1 MTGTLFTDVMI
12 LDGSGDPLYP
22 GQVLVRGNL
31 IAAVARGDERLD
43 PAGAEIVDGCGRTLM
58 PGMVEGHA
66 HLTWP
71 SSVER
76 VVNAMKLPVEEHL
89 LTTAQNARITLDH
102 GFTSAYSAGSL
113 GERFEVALRDAIDRG
128 ALPGP
133 RLRASALEKGA
144 EGVMGVP
151 EGHDPIH
158 DRDIAGLRKYVAD
171 MKAMGCDTIKFL
183 MSSDE
188 GFAPGGSQV
197 LMYSEE
203 EAQAIGEAAREAGI
217 WLACHAQAAEA
228 VKRAVRAGFR
238 AIFHCTY
245 ADEEALDLLEAKKD
259 ALFVAPAPGLLYARM
274 HEAEAFGI
282 GRAEAERMGAVSGL
296 ELMAEVYP
304 KMKQRGI
311 RVLPGGDY
319 GFPYNPIGRN
329 ARDLQ
334 LFVDLLGFSP
344 NEALIAVTRQ
354 GGELMDLDVGR
365 IRAGYLADLLLVD
378 GNPLDDVSILQD
390 KARLNAIM
398 KDGAFHK
405 SPAPKTPTM
414 TSPCSRPVAPA
425 TAESIGSATGRGNL
439 AAAIPPR
446 LWRRGSKPSSR
457 EVVPKVYARENSI
470 APSGSR

>member
-1 MTGTLFTDVMI
+1 MQGTLFTNANI
-12 LDGSGDPLYP
+12 FDGSGDPLFP
-22 GQVLVRGNL
+22 GEVLVRGNR
-31 IAAVARGDERLD
+31 IEAVARGDERLD
-43 PAGAEIVDGCGRTLM
+43 RVGAAVIDAGGQTLM
-58 PGMVEGHA
+58 PGLVEGHA

-76 VVNAMKLPVEEHL
+76 VVNSMKLPIEEHL
-89 LTTAQNARITLDH
+89 LVTAQNARITLDH

-151 EGHDPIH
+151 EGHDPVH
-158 DRDIAGLRKYVAD
+158 DRSISGLRRYVAD
-171 MKAMGCDTIKFL
+171 MKALGCDTIKFL

-188 GFAPGGSQV
+188 GFAPGGAQV

-228 VKRAVRAGFR
+228 VKRACRAGFR
-238 AIFHCTY
+238 SIYHCTY
-245 ADEEALDLLEAKKD
+245 ADEEALDLLEARKHD
-259 ALFVAPAPGLLYARM
+259 VFVAPAPGLLYARV
-274 HEAEAFGI
+274 HEAQAFGI
-282 GRAEAERMGAVSGL
+282 GQAEAERMGAVSGL

-304 KMKQRGI
+304 EMRKRGI

-344 NEALIAVTRQ
+344 VEALVAATRH
-354 GGELMDLDVGR
+354 GGEVMDLPVGQ
-365 IRAGYLADLLLVD
+365 ICSGMLADILLVEGD
-378 GNPLDDVSILQD
+378 PTRDVRILQD
-390 KARLNAIM
+390 RRKIAAIM
-398 KDGAFHK
+398 KDGRFHK
-405 SPAPKTPTM
+405 APRVAGTPA
-414 TSPCSRPVAPA
+414 
-425 TAESIGSATGRGNL
+425 AEAI
-439 AAAIPPR
+439 AA
-446 LWRRGSKPSSR
+446 
-457 EVVPKVYARENSI
+457 
-470 APSGSR
+470 

>member
-1 MTGTLFTDVMI
+1 MADTLFTNVMI
-12 LDGSGDPLYP
+12 FDGSGDPLFP
-22 GQVLVRGNL
+22 GEVLVRGNL

-43 PAGAEIVDGCGRTLM
+43 GSGAEIVDGGGRTLM

-76 VVNAMKLPVEEHL
+76 VVNAMKLPLEEHL

-245 ADEEALDLLEAKKD
+245 ADEEALDMLEAKKHEV
-259 ALFVAPAPGLLYARM
+259 FVAPAPGLLYARM

-282 GRAEAERMGAVSGL
+282 RRAEAERMGAVSGL

-304 KMKQRGI
+304 KMKRRGI

-334 LFVDLLGFSP
+334 LFVDLLGFAP
-344 NEALIAVTRQ
+344 NEVLVAATRY
-354 GGELMDLDVGR
+354 GGELMDLDVGQ
-365 IRAGYLADLLLVD
+365 IRTAYLADLLLVD

-390 KARLNAIM
+390 KARLTVIM
-398 KDGAFHK
+398 KDAAFHK
-405 SPAPKTPTM
+405 
-414 TSPCSRPVAPA
+414 
-425 TAESIGSATGRGNL
+425 
-439 AAAIPPR
+439 R
-446 LWRRGSKPSSR
+446 L
-457 EVVPKVYARENSI
+457 VPKEA
-470 APSGSR
+470 ATSGRPRTPADLETA

>member
-1 MTGTLFTDVMI
+1 MVVPGMTDTLFTNVMI
-12 LDGSGDPLYP
+12 FDGSGDPLFP
-22 GQVLVRGNL
+22 GEVLVRGNR
-31 IAAVARGDERLD
+31 IAAVARNEALD
-43 PAGAEIVDGCGRTLM
+43 GAGAETVNGGGRTLM

-89 LTTAQNARITLDH
+89 LVTAQNARITLDH

-151 EGHDPIH
+151 EGHDPTH

-203 EAQAIGEAAREAGI
+203 EAQAIGAAAREAGI

-245 ADEEALDLLEAKKD
+245 ADEEALDMLEARKHEI
-259 ALFVAPAPGLLYARM
+259 FVAPAPGLLYARV

-282 GRAEAERMGAVSGL
+282 GQAEAERMGAVSGL
-296 ELMAEVYP
+296 ELMADVYP
-304 KMKQRGI
+304 KMKKRGI

-334 LFVDLLGFSP
+334 LFVDLLGFSR
-344 NEALIAVTRQ
+344 NEVLVAVTRH
-354 GGELMDLDVGR
+354 GGELMDLDVGQ
-365 IRAGYLADLLLVD
+365 IRTGYLADLLLVD

-390 KARLNAIM
+390 KSRLNAIM

-405 SPAPKTPTM
+405 RPARM
-414 TSPCSRPVAPA
+414 GA
-425 TAESIGSATGRGNL
+425 ATGGTSSL
-439 AAAIPPR
+439 
-446 LWRRGSKPSSR
+446 PS
-457 EVVPKVYARENSI
+457 ELVTA
-470 APSGSR
+470 